1 MEHVRFGLIG
11 IGNMGSA
18 HARTLAGGAI
28 DGAVLTAV
36 ADIDPAR
43 IGRIRGELPDSVRYF
58 DDAEALMDAGVADA
72 ILIAVPHYD
81 HPRLAIAAFDRNL
94 HVLVEKPA
102 GVYAAQV
109 REMNQTAAARPDLK
123 YGMMFNNRTN
133 PVYIRMQELIAA
145 GELGAIR
152 RTSWIITDWYRS
164 QSYYDSGSWRAT
176 WAGEGGGVL
185 LNQCPHNLDLWQWIV
200 GMMPSRVRAYCH
212 EGKWHDIE
220 VEDDVTAYVE
230 YPNGATGT
238 FVTTTADTP
247 GTNRFEVTGDRG
259 KLVAENGTL
268 VFHKLA
274 MPEREWN
281 ATYRGGFG
289 QPAAERVEI
298 DVSGDF
304 PNHAGILRDFTR
316 AIRTGAPL
324 LAPGE
329 EGIRGLQISNAMHL
343 SSWLDRMVEVPVD
356 EGLFHEMLM
365 QKASQSERKKTTSG
379 AVLNTDGSY

>member
-1 MEHVRFGLIG
+1 MEQVRFGLIG
-11 IGNMGSA
+11 VGNMGSA
-18 HARTLAGGAI
+18 HARMLASGAI
-28 DGAVLTAV
+28 RGAVLTAV
-36 ADIDPAR
+36 ADIDPDRIAR
-43 IGRIRGELPDSVRYF
+43 LRGELPDAVQYF
-58 DDAEALMDAGVADA
+58 DTATALMDADVVDA

-81 HPRLAIAAFDRNL
+81 HPRLAIAGLDRNL

-109 REMNQTAAARPDLK
+109 RAMNQAAAARPELK
-123 YGMMFNNRTN
+123 YGIMFNNRTN
-133 PVYIRMQELIAA
+133 PVYIRMHKLIAA
-145 GELGAIR
+145 GELGAIK

-200 GMMPSRVRAYCH
+200 GMMPARLRAFCH
-212 EGKWHDIE
+212 EGKWHEIE

-247 GTNRFEVTGDRG
+247 GTNRFEVTGDHG

-289 QPAAERVEI
+289 QPAVERIEI

-304 PNHAGILRDFTR
+304 PNHAGILRDFTH
-316 AIRTGAPL
+316 AVRTGAPL
-324 LAPGE
+324 QAPGE

-343 SSWLDRMVEVPVD
+343 SSWLDRMVDVPVD
-356 EGLFHEMLM
+356 EDLFHEMLM
-365 QKASQSERKKTTSG
+365 QKVSQSERKKPTREII
-379 AVLNTDGSY
+379 LDTDGSY

>member
-1 MEHVRFGLIG
+1 MEKVRFGLIG
-11 IGNMGSA
+11 VGNMGSA
-18 HARTLAGGAI
+18 HARTLAAGKVE
-28 DGAVLTAV
+28 GAVLTAI
-36 ADIDPAR
+36 ADIDSER
-43 IGRIRGELPDSVRYF
+43 IERIRGELPGEVTYF
-58 DDAEALMDAGVADA
+58 DDALSMMDSGCVDA
-72 ILIAVPHYD
+72 VLVAVPHYE
-81 HPRLAIAAFDRNL
+81 HPRLAMAGFARGL

-109 REMNQTAAARPDLK
+109 REMNEAAAAHSHLVF
-123 YGMMFNNRTN
+123 GIMFNNRTN
-133 PVYIRMQELIAA
+133 PVYIRMHDMIAA
-145 GELGAIR
+145 GELGDVK

-176 WAGEGGGVL
+176 WKGEGGGVL
-185 LNQCPHNLDLWQWIV
+185 LNQCPHNLDLWQWVV
-200 GMMPSRVRAYCH
+200 GMMPARLRAYCH

-268 VFHKLA
+268 VFHNLA
-274 MPEREWN
+274 VPEREWN
-281 ATYRGGFG
+281 ATYKGGFG
-289 QPAAERVEI
+289 QPPVERIEI

-304 PNHAGILRDFTR
+304 PNHAGILRDFTQSVL
-316 AIRTGAPL
+316 TGAPL
-324 LAPGE
+324 WAPGE

-343 SSWLDRMVEVPVD
+343 SSWLDRMVDVPVD
-356 EGLFHEMLM
+356 ETLYRDML
-365 QKASQSERKKTTSG
+365 QKKVAASAEKTGRGTTLDTSG
-379 AVLNTDGSY
+379 SY